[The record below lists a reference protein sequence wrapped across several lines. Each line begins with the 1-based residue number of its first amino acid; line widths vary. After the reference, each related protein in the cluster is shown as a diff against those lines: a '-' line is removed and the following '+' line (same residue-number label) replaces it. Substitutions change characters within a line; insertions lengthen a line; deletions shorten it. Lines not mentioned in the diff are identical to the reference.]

1 MRFLKEYPVSSGIK
15 EAMANVAHREELDL
29 PVIDFSIGN
38 AGKMIIDSGLF
49 SKFQIEV
56 NDELAKPLRLIGEA
70 LKIGL
75 LNSFY
80 EKTAGLPYTP
90 AGGTDSVKLLVL
102 KYFKKFH
109 GIPLSDGDLNRVI
122 ATAGGQQALSASLR
136 AIKSGTT
143 IYMNQWEYS
152 PASEIVKENDCQEVR
167 IPIDDGLSIQIDFLR
182 ENVKDSS
189 VFYISMPN
197 NPTGYTSP
205 KDLGEILDIMAE
217 KDGGIVKFRL

>member
-1 MRFLKEYPVSSGIK
+1 MCFLKEYPVSSGIK
-15 EAMANVAHREELDL
+15 DAMASVAHREELDL
-29 PVIDFSIGN
+29 PVIDFGIGN
-38 AGKMIIDSGLF
+38 VGKMIIDSGLF

-90 AGGTDSVKLLVL
+90 VGGTDSVKLLVL

-109 GIPLSDGDLNRVI
+109 GIPLSDEDLNRVI
-122 ATAGGQQALSASLR
+122 VTAGGQQALSASLR

-143 IYMNQWEYS
+143 IYMNRWEYS
-152 PASEIVKENDCQEVR
+152 PASEIVKENGCQETYQV
-167 IPIDDGLSIQIDFLR
+167 
-182 ENVKDSS
+182 
-189 VFYISMPN
+189 
-197 NPTGYTSP
+197 
-205 KDLGEILDIMAE
+205 
-217 KDGGIVKFRL
+217 